1 MSSPLGG
8 GGGPSLC
15 DGGGGASPPERQEAM
30 KLILMGPPGAGKGT
44 QGEILEK
51 KLGISTIS
59 TGLMLRTAIKEQTE
73 VGKAAEKYINAG
85 KLVPDD
91 IMVAVV
97 KERLS
102 QHDCEKGFIL
112 DGFPRTTAQA
122 EALDAAGVEIDKV
135 LLLEVD
141 DDVIVDRLSSRRECS
156 KCGVPYNIISKKPKV
171 EGICDSCGG
180 ELIIRKDDVPETIKN
195 RLNVYHEQKPI
206 KKFYEAKGIL
216 AVAKGC
222 DSLEDTTANVAK
234 ALGIEA

>member
-1 MSSPLGG
+1 
-8 GGGPSLC
+8 
-15 DGGGGASPPERQEAM
+15 M

-73 VGKAAEKYINAG
+73 IGKIAAQYINEG

-91 IMVAVV
+91 VMVKVV

-102 QHDCEKGFIL
+102 KPDCENGFIL

-122 EALDAAGVEIDKV
+122 QALDEAGVCIDKV

-141 DDVIVDRLSSRRECS
+141 DEVIVERLSSRRECS
-156 KCGVPYNIISKKPKV
+156 KCGAPYNIVSKKPAQ

-180 ELIIRKDDVPETIKN
+180 ELIQRKDDVPETIQN
-195 RLNVYHEQKPI
+195 RLSIYHEQTEPI
-206 KKFYEAKGIL
+206 KSYYEAKGIL
-216 AVAKGC
+216 AVAKGE
-222 DSLEDTTANVAK
+222 DELKDTTANVFK
-234 ALGIEA
+234 ALGLGE

>member
-1 MSSPLGG
+1 
-8 GGGPSLC
+8 
-15 DGGGGASPPERQEAM
+15 M

-51 KLGISTIS
+51 KLGVSTIS
-59 TGLMLRTAIKEQTE
+59 TGLMLRTAMKEQTE

-91 IMVAVV
+91 VMVAVV

-102 QHDCEKGFIL
+102 QPDCEKGFIL

-122 EALDAAGVEIDKV
+122 EALDAAGVDIDKV

-141 DDVIVDRLSSRRECS
+141 DAKIVERLSSRRECS
-156 KCGVPYNIISKKPKV
+156 KCGVPYNINFKKPWK

-180 ELIIRKDDVPETIKN
+180 ELITRKDDVPETIQN
-195 RLNVYHEQKPI
+195 RLNVYHEQTEPI
-206 KKFYEAKGIL
+206 KKYYEAKGIL
-216 AVAKGC
+216 AVAKGEEE
-222 DSLEDTTANVAK
+222 LADTTANVMK